1 MTPGKCVQHC
11 DYVICQPKYQPIIH
25 NYLCDFH
32 FERQAEPSTYTMA
45 CEVFLD
51 QGSNPCPLHWQ
62 ADSQSLDH
70 QGSHGK
76 VVNICTWET
85 NATELDLLLALNA
98 RMKSQFI
105 LNSPS

>member
-1 MTPGKCVQHC
+1 
-11 DYVICQPKYQPIIH
+11 
-25 NYLCDFH
+25 
-32 FERQAEPSTYTMA
+32 MA

-98 RMKSQFI
+98 HMKSQFI
-105 LNSPS
+105 FLNYFIYINRKLITLQ